1 MINHAKEN
9 SGPIPILMGFH
20 YSFCRFIDNH
30 CFWRS
35 AVFLWLLLML
45 TFPAPGWTSGDSAQI
60 KHTQPSRLKIAAK
73 SMQKIEILDMS
84 SVVPGS
90 WQAVPPSSNM
100 RLAQFAISDE
110 AQAEVIVFYFG
121 VGQGGGAQ
129 ANIARWVSQFR
140 PVNGK
145 PVQSTVDNMR
155 TTGGFEVTWVEI
167 LGDYARGV
175 GVGPIGKYKSDQMLI
190 AAITQ
195 TPRGNLYIQFHGDRD
210 AILEHRDEFMQFVM
224 ALQGRAI

>member
-1 MINHAKEN
+1 MTNRTKVN
-9 SGPIPILMGFH
+9 SGSIPILMYLH
-20 YSFCRFIDNH
+20 HSFCRFIDNH

-45 TFPAPGWTSGDSAQI
+45 IFPAPSWTSGDSAQI
-60 KHTQPSRLKIAAK
+60 KHTQSSKLKMASK
-73 SMQKIEILDMS
+73 SMRKIEILDMS
-84 SVVPGS
+84 SVVPSS
-90 WQAVPPSSNM
+90 WQATPPSSNM
-100 RLAQFAISDE
+100 RLTQFAISDE
-110 AQAEVIVFYFG
+110 GQAEVIVFYFG

-129 ANIARWVSQFR
+129 ANIARWVSQFK

-145 PVQSTVDNMR
+145 PVQPTVDNMR
-155 TTGGFEVTWVEI
+155 TTGGFEIIWVEI
-167 LGDYARGV
+167 QGDYARGV

-195 TPRGNLYIQFHGDRD
+195 TPLGNLYIQFHGDRN

-224 ALQGRAI
+224 ALQKRAI